1 MEADM
6 GKVLLANRRLA
17 LAVALAFTL
26 ALALPTALGGCAFEQ
41 SRGEVQGG
49 AVGAGVG
56 AVAGA
61 LVAGWRGG
69 VIGAALGAVAGAT
82 ITHIAM
88 RASREAAYEQRPV
101 AYTDD
106 SGVHRVEAIPVAAQG
121 NCRTVVERFYEHDKL
136 VRETRGEVC
145 D

>member
-1 MEADM
+1 MRRW
-6 GKVLLANRRLA
+6 LLANKM
-17 LAVALAFTL
+17 LAVVLAL
-26 ALALPTALGGCAFEQ
+26 ALALPLAWSGCAYEP

-61 LVAGWRGG
+61 LIAGWRGG
-69 VIGAALGAVAGAT
+69 VIGAALGAVAGAS
-82 ITHIAM
+82 ITHIAT
-88 RASREAAYEQRPV
+88 RASREAAHHQKPV

-106 SGVHRVEAIPVAAQG
+106 SGVHRVEAVPVATRG
-121 NCRTVVERFYEHDKL
+121 NCRTVVERYYERDKL
-136 VRETRGEVC
+136 VKETRNEIC